1 VATGEEAREQSVA
14 LRPVQET
21 DDRVAKPAPDDR
33 VAKPAPDD
41 RVAKPAPDD
50 RVAKPAPD
58 DRGRTTCGCS

>member
-1 VATGEEAREQSVA
+1 VPDVATGEEVREQSVA
-14 LRPVQET
+14 PWPVQET
-21 DDRVAKPAPDDR
+21 
-33 VAKPAPDD
+33 DD